1 MTVDRPPRRRDPVRM
16 DFTWL
21 ILYALGGVVAF
32 YALAV
37 VVILIIAAIK
47 PGGDGEG
54 TMRFVSGETIFV
66 PREPEPPRKRW
77 RITIERR

>member
-1 MTVDRPPRRRDPVRM
+1 
-16 DFTWL
+16 
-21 ILYALGGVVAF
+21 VVAF